1 MLFAE
6 MPGRRSHVAGQSIQ
20 RNNQSR
26 TQKGHLLNG
35 GAAVVVMMGRKRVE
49 TPGLLE
55 V

>member
-1 MLFAE
+1 MIFAE

-35 GAAVVVMMGRKRVE
+35 GAAVAMVMGRKRAE
-49 TPGLLE
+49 TPGWLE